1 MKVALWHGCCLYR
14 KRVCDMHGE
23 SDLNAAFMILRRCL
37 FLMTSG
43 FLLWSSSDPIA
54 ADSAPPRITGIQS
67 AAGQAR
73 VRFTPYPGA
82 EAFRLLKS
90 GSVEGPFQEAPGPVK
105 GYEWQ
110 GSADGSAG
118 FYRLEVKPMDPKAL
132 MAATVLN
139 RLAYGPTPEDV
150 ERVLT
155 GPEAIGAEAYIEE
168 QLAPEKIQEDLGLET
183 QSGDGWEFVSTT
195 GTASSS
201 VLYLYM
207 NSASDVFIDDVSLVK
222 GSVAGIGSNLLK
234 NGDFE
239 TPLAGSWTLSA
250 NHVGTELSTVEKH
263 GGASSLHLVAL
274 SAGASKDTSVWQT
287 AVPSLASG
295 QTYTLSFY
303 YKRTVGTRRFTAR
316 LSGSG
321 ISTQQPSLGVL
332 LTQGA
337 ASITDLQ
344 AWHTLHA
351 VRSKRQ
357 LNEVL
362 VQFVDNHFTTLYSK
376 SAEYIDGK
384 LTNNVDRV
392 EGSIATDFEYRELN
406 KWRQVLLNPHGTFFD
421 LLKISIESPAMV
433 IYLDT
438 ATSTTGNA
446 NENFSR
452 ELLELFTMGVDNGY
466 DQHDIEEVSR
476 AWTGW
481 RADKLPVGQ
490 ETNPFATRVANRDL
504 DPGYWT
510 LQFRTANHDG
520 KAKTIF
526 PDKTVDARFGPP
538 YAGKSYKLILPARTA
553 NAGMQ
558 DGYDIIKHLAD
569 LPYTQEYLCVK
580 LCQVFV
586 HENFHHGV
594 YDYTAEGLS
603 SEARLVRECMNAW
616 EQPGS
621 DGRKGNLRAVLRTIF
636 KSELFRG
643 QGASRQKAKT
653 PFEYAVS
660 AVRSLRATQPAG
672 GYTAE
677 TDGYDFQTALLRLN
691 MRLFYRE
698 EPDGWSE
705 FGREWISTAS
715 MMERLRF
722 VQNLLAAS
730 TSSVKDDDY
739 GTDGVNNT
747 ADPVALLKLRLAAG
761 ALKDAGAVVDLF
773 LKYLFL
779 GEGAG
784 NLSQDR
790 EAAIAFLNS
799 NDTGARDSSPL
810 GSLDPSSVVYDA
822 RVRGMVAFLLSLP
835 RFHEQ

>member
-1 MKVALWHGCCLYR
+1 
-14 KRVCDMHGE
+14 
-23 SDLNAAFMILRRCL
+23 MIFRRCL
-37 FLMTSG
+37 FLITSG
-43 FLLWSSSDPIA
+43 FLLLSSCHPVADP
-54 ADSAPPRITGIQS
+54 APPRITGIQ
-67 AAGQAR
+67 ADAGQTR
-73 VRFTPYPGA
+73 VRFAPYPGA

-90 GSVEGPFQEAPGPVK
+90 GSVAGPFQEVPGPLK

-110 GSADGSAG
+110 GAADGAAG
-118 FYRLEVKPMDPKAL
+118 FYRLEVKPLDPKAL

-139 RLAYGPTPEDV
+139 RLAYGPTPEEV

-155 GPEAIGAEAYIEE
+155 GPGAIGAEAYVEE
-168 QLAPEKIQEDLGLET
+168 QLVPEKIQENLGLET
-183 QSGDGWEFVSTT
+183 QSGDGWEFVSAT
-195 GTASSS
+195 GPASSS
-201 VLYLYM
+201 TLYFYL
-207 NSASDVFIDDVSLVK
+207 NTAGDVFIDDASLVK
-222 GSVAGIGSNLLK
+222 GSVAGVGNNLLK

-250 NHVGTELSTVEKH
+250 NHLGTELSTVEKH

-274 SAGASKDTSVWQT
+274 SAGSSKASSVWQT
-287 AVPSLASG
+287 TASTLTVG

-303 YKRTVGTRRFTAR
+303 YKRSPGTRRFTAR

-321 ISTQQPSLGVL
+321 ISTWQPSLGVL
-332 LTQGA
+332 LALGA

-384 LTNNVDRV
+384 LTNNVDRK
-392 EGSIATDFEYRELN
+392 EGAIATDFEYRELN
-406 KWRQVLLNPHGTFFD
+406 KWRQVLLDPNGTFLD
-421 LLKISIESPAMV
+421 LLKISVESPAMV

-438 ATSTTGNA
+438 VDSTTGNA

-452 ELLELFTMGVDNGY
+452 ELMELFTMGVDNGY
-466 DQHDIEEVSR
+466 DQQDIEEISR

-490 ETNPFATRVANRDL
+490 ENNPFATRVPNRDL

-526 PDKTVDARFGPP
+526 PDKTVDARFGQP
-538 YAGKSYKLILPARTA
+538 YAGKSYKLVLPARTGS
-553 NAGMQ
+553 AGMQ
-558 DGYDIIKHLAD
+558 DGYDIVKHLSD
-569 LPYTQEYLCVK
+569 LPYTQEYLSVK

-594 YDYTAEGLS
+594 YDYTDPGLS
-603 SEARLVRECMNAW
+603 SEGRLVRECMNAW
-616 EQPGS
+616 EQPGP
-621 DGRKGNLRAVLRTIF
+621 DGRKGNLRAVLRKIF
-636 KSELFRG
+636 KSDLFRG

-660 AVRSLRATQPAG
+660 AVRSLRVAQPGG

-677 TDGYDFQTALLRLN
+677 TDGYDFQTALQRMN

-705 FGREWISTAS
+705 FAREWVSTAS
-715 MMERLRF
+715 LMERLRF
-722 VQNLLAAS
+722 VQNLVAAS
-730 TSSVKDDDY
+730 SSSVKDDDY

-747 ADPVALLKLRLAAG
+747 ADPVALLNLRLSSG
-761 ALKDAGAVVDLF
+761 ALKDPGAVVDLF
-773 LKYLFL
+773 LTYFFL

-790 EAAIAFLNS
+790 DAAIAFLNS
-799 NDTGARDSSPL
+799 NDTGSPNSSPFTA
-810 GSLDPSSVVYDA
+810 LDPSSARYDA